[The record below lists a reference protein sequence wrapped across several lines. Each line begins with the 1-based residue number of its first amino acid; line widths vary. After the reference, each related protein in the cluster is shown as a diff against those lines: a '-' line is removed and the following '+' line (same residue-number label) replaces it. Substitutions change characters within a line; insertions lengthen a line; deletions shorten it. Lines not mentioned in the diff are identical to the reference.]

1 MNFIIIKRRINI
13 WIYDQPPS
21 PLCQDVSL
29 HCFTP
34 RRALTAVNSEI
45 NRFIL
50 QSYLSCMPCPHCV
63 ASQKYSENP
72 KFRGL
77 RPITV
82 MSVQGMRPVL
92 RALCSR
98 GRAKYEYCWQPAL
111 KPYQYWFS
119 FAKGAWY
126 WYTTTPARPGHNRK
140 YRTVPVCI
148 TRPSS
153 VHSFCG
159 LSVAVMVG
167 DK

>member
-1 MNFIIIKRRINI
+1 MTFIIIKRRINI

-29 HCFTP
+29 HCLTP

-45 NRFIL
+45 NRFIR

-72 KFRGL
+72 IFRGL

-82 MSVQGMRPVL
+82 SAGNVACAPCSLLPRQGKIRILLAASPKTVPSIDFL
-92 RALCSR
+92 SR
-98 GRAKYEYCWQPAL
+98 KVPDTDIRRH
-111 KPYQYWFS
+111 
-119 FAKGAWY
+119 
-126 WYTTTPARPGHNRK
+126 RPGHNRK

-159 LSVAVMVG
+159 LSVAVRVG